1 MKPKFSFDPWDG
13 GKEEFWGL
21 KITRKGCLLVSR
33 GIAALCTVLQHDV
46 QQCNVER
53 EDMAQ
58 H

>member
-21 KITRKGCLLVSR
+21 KISRNGRLLVSR

-46 QQCNVER
+46 QQSNAER
-53 EDMAQ
+53 EGVAQ